1 MQVIVCAYLLFSFIL
16 DAKMCILYDYMIEMA
31 FEALFT

>member
-1 MQVIVCAYLLFSFIL
+1 MQVIFVLICSSAFIL